1 MHRFLDCATSRDPA
15 LNYGHFR
22 SLLPLFF
29 FLRLK
34 PPDLTS
40 QTYFFFFLFLF
51 SPIPPSLR
59 FQLCPAVMLNE
70 SVDSVTS
77 TSTSDVSR
85 DTLDKLPQY
94 PKPPPGIMTPPP
106 PLEPVKPSASV
117 AINPPE
123 KLDTYTDVLQVT
135 PSETNPPPASTSVE
149 SQRVSLDPAAS
160 SDIPVKPV
168 VAKISQELPAKPAE
182 ALNTGKSDPH
192 KHQAVYAERSLEDT
206 PEPLPATGI
215 PNANTSTRPLS
226 SPTSTVENI
235 DDVSRPTRPE
245 IITASDAETGT
256 AVGIWPADVV
266 ATLERGTETSPP
278 AETIHGTSVGDT
290 APSDTAA
297 PVSISPKPAKP
308 VKPATDSD
316 AGVDVEARVINPPTE
331 LNETLV
337 PRPSILTAPLDAI
350 LEVTPSGPADPVS
363 GSSTKILAHGASKE
377 FEDVISPSPP
387 PSPVVEEPLK
397 FHRLNVSSSLGGAL
411 DSPDADL
418 DLLLPSDIRAA
429 AGAPG
434 KTILKIE
441 DSSEK
446 AQRRAKMIA
455 DFEAAEEK
463 RKLSEDIGP
472 ESLEGIKERIQK
484 LSAVIQTSVEK
495 LEGELRANG
504 IECDT
509 NSAHKLL
516 ALGGSKNTHTGDPSG
531 EKISTKEVLGTFN
544 PTNTNS
550 IDATP
555 ASTSTYKFFVLIR
568 NPESDHIQF
577 STLPSGLVSDAMIRK
592 NTAFDSLQSLDFPE
606 KFLPL
611 WMVLQKGGFTV
622 VGGEKDCLVV
632 KVEADV
638 AMEKQEL
645 VMKEIKLK
653 LSPAEAVAR
662 EGWEKKRRVNQ
673 PDTVEDGSGKSSGGV
688 ERPTTVTIPI
698 SHPVVI
704 PGATIPSHDHPESK
718 TAFINETIEKPHP
731 NEETQES
738 KPQVQETKSKK
749 KRPFR
754 RLFWTAVWVAACTGA
769 VNVALEEYI

>member
-1 MHRFLDCATSRDPA
+1 
-15 LNYGHFR
+15 
-22 SLLPLFF
+22 
-29 FLRLK
+29 
-34 PPDLTS
+34 
-40 QTYFFFFLFLF
+40 
-51 SPIPPSLR
+51 
-59 FQLCPAVMLNE
+59 MLNE
-70 SVDSVTS
+70 SVDSA

-85 DTLDKLPQY
+85 DTLDKPPQY

-106 PLEPVKPSASV
+106 PLEPVKPSTSV
-117 AINPPE
+117 ATNPPE

-135 PSETNPPPASTSVE
+135 PSETNPPPTSTSVE
-149 SQRVSLDPAAS
+149 SRKVSLDPAAS
-160 SDIPVKPV
+160 SDMPVKPV
-168 VAKISQELPAKPAE
+168 VDKVSQELPAKPTE

-192 KHQAVYAERSLEDT
+192 KHQAVYAERSLEGA
-206 PEPLPATGI
+206 PEPLTAVGM
-215 PNANTSTRPLS
+215 PNVNTSARSLS

-235 DDVSRPTRPE
+235 DDVSKPTRPE
-245 IITASDAETGT
+245 ITTASDTKTGT

-278 AETIHGTSVGDT
+278 TETIRGTSVDNT
-290 APSDTAA
+290 APSDTAT
-297 PVSISPKPAKP
+297 PVPISPKPAKP
-308 VKPATDSD
+308 VKPVTDSN

-331 LNETLV
+331 LNETLA
-337 PRPSILTAPLDAI
+337 PRPSISAEPLGAT

-363 GSSTKILAHGASKE
+363 GSGTEILAHGTSKE
-377 FEDVISPSPP
+377 FEGVISPPPP

-495 LEGELRANG
+495 LEGEL
-504 IECDT
+504 
-509 NSAHKLL
+509 SAHKLL

-531 EKISTKEVLGTFN
+531 EKVSTKEVPGTPN
-544 PTNTNS
+544 PTNTNP

-555 ASTSTYKFFVLIR
+555 ASTSAYKFFVLIR

-645 VMKEIKLK
+645 VVKEIKLK

-662 EGWEKKRRVNQ
+662 EVWEKKRRVNQ
-673 PDTVEDGSGKSSGGV
+673 PDTVEDGSEKSLGGV
-688 ERPTTVTIPI
+688 ERPTTVTIPT

-704 PGATIPSHDHPESK
+704 PRATIPSHDHPESK
-718 TAFINETIEKPHP
+718 TAFINETIAEPHP
-731 NEETQES
+731 NEKTQES
-738 KPQVQETKSKK
+738 KPQVQETKPKK